1 MNVLTKTKTSWLN
14 SSRDSLKYSASDST
28 GSRLGDY
35 LLCIKGGT
43 VL

>member
-14 SSRDSLKYSASDST
+14 SSRDSLKYSTSDSA
-28 GSRLGDY
+28 GSRLGEY
-35 LLCIKGGT
+35 LLCIEGVT